1 MNDVPETSPPTPL
14 ATNGGTRKPIKFSRG
29 WITRPVFGVLLAAIA
44 IGALY
49 KGGFYFALLIALVI
63 VTAARE
69 WHRMIAE
76 GRFTEEFL
84 VTSFVVI
91 VGVCLEVAT
100 PGSVWPWVIV
110 GLGAVVSFALATIR
124 KRRAL
129 WEAFGV
135 LYLGIPALCAVML
148 RVLPVGGFKLLVA
161 FFISIWATDT
171 GALIFGNLIGGPKM
185 APRLSPN
192 KTWAGFFGGIL
203 LAAIAGGVAF
213 AIMQLGAGRGAL
225 FAASV
230 GVIAHMGDLF
240 ESWAKR
246 NFRVKDSG
254 GLIPGHGGV
263 LDRVDST
270 LLAVPFLAIV
280 VLVAG
285 INPVVLP

>member
-1 MNDVPETSPPTPL
+1 MNNVPETSPPSGVV
-14 ATNGGTRKPIKFSRG
+14 AKGSGRKPIKFSRG
-29 WITRPVFGVLLAAIA
+29 WITRPVFGALLAAIA

-49 KGGFYFALLIALVI
+49 KGGFYFALFIALVI
-63 VTAARE
+63 ITAARE
-69 WHRMIAE
+69 WHRMIAD

-91 VGVCLEVAT
+91 VGVCLEVAM
-100 PGSVWPWVIV
+100 PGSIWPWAIL
-110 GLGAVVSFALATIR
+110 GFGAVVSFLLATLR
-124 KRRAL
+124 KRLAW
-129 WEAFGV
+129 WEAGGV
-135 LYLGIPALCAVML
+135 LYLGIPALSVVML
-148 RVLPVGGFKLLVA
+148 RLLPPGGFKLLLT

-171 GALIFGNLIGGPKM
+171 GALVFGNLIGGPKLWP
-185 APRLSPN
+185 ALSPN
-192 KTWAGFFGGIL
+192 KTWAGFFGGII
-203 LAAIAGGVAF
+203 LAAVAGGVAF
-213 AIMQLGAGRGAL
+213 AILQLGAERGAL

-263 LDRVDST
+263 LDRIDST
-270 LLAVPFLAIV
+270 LLAAPALAIV

-285 INPVVLP
+285 IKPVVLP

>member
-1 MNDVPETSPPTPL
+1 LNNVPETSPPAPL
-14 ATNGGTRKPIKFSRG
+14 ATNDGGRKPIKFSRA
-29 WITRPVFGVLLAAIA
+29 WITRPVFGALLAAVA

-49 KGGFYFALLIALVI
+49 KGGFYFALFIAVVI
-63 VTAARE
+63 ITAARE

-91 VGVCLEVAT
+91 VGVCTEVAM
-100 PGSVWPWVIV
+100 PGSLWPWAIV
-110 GLGAVVSFALATIR
+110 GLGAVASFALASLR
-124 KRRAL
+124 NRLAL
-129 WEAFGV
+129 WEAWGV
-135 LYLGIPALCAVML
+135 LYLGIPALSVVML
-148 RVLPVGGFKLLVA
+148 RVLPVGGFRLLLA

-171 GALIFGNLIGGPKM
+171 GALIFGNLIGGPKLWP
-185 APRLSPN
+185 ALSPN

-203 LAAIAGGVAF
+203 LAAIAGGIAF

-246 NFRVKDSG
+246 KFRVKDSG

-263 LDRVDST
+263 LDRIDST
-270 LLAVPFLAIV
+270 LLAVPALAIV

-285 INPVVLP
+285 FNPVVLP

>member
-1 MNDVPETSPPTPL
+1 LNNVPETSPPVTL
-14 ATNGGTRKPIKFSRG
+14 VTKEGGRKPIKFSRG
-29 WITRPVFGVLLAAIA
+29 WITRPVFGVLLAGLA

-49 KGGFYFALLIALVI
+49 KGGFYFALFIAVVI

-91 VGVCLEVAT
+91 VGVCLEVAM
-100 PGSVWPWVIV
+100 PGSLWPWAIIA
-110 GLGAVVSFALATIR
+110 LGALVGFALASL
-124 KRRAL
+124 RRRLAF
-129 WEAFGV
+129 WEAGGV
-135 LYLGIPALCAVML
+135 LYLGIPALCVVML
-148 RVLPVGGFKLLVA
+148 RILPADGFRLLLA

-171 GALIFGNLIGGPKM
+171 GALIFGNLIGGPKLWP
-185 APRLSPN
+185 ALSPN
-192 KTWAGFFGGIL
+192 TTWAGFFGGIL

-225 FAASV
+225 FSASV

-240 ESWAKR
+240 ESWTKR
-246 NFRVKDSG
+246 KFRVKDSG

-270 LLAVPFLAIV
+270 LLAIPALAIV

-285 INPVVLP
+285 INPMVLP

>member
-1 MNDVPETSPPTPL
+1 MNNVPETSPPSGVV
-14 ATNGGTRKPIKFSRG
+14 AKEGGRKPIKFSRG
-29 WITRPVFGVLLAAIA
+29 WITRPVFGALLAAIA

-49 KGGFYFALLIALVI
+49 KGGFYFALFIALVI
-63 VTAARE
+63 ITAARE
-69 WHRMIAE
+69 WHRMIAD

-91 VGVCLEVAT
+91 VGVCLEVAM
-100 PGSVWPWVIV
+100 PGSIWPWAIL
-110 GLGAVVSFALATIR
+110 GFGAVVSFLLATLR
-124 KRRAL
+124 KRLAS
-129 WEAFGV
+129 WEAGGV
-135 LYLGIPALCAVML
+135 LYLGIPALSVVML
-148 RVLPVGGFKLLVA
+148 RLLPVGGFTLLLT

-171 GALIFGNLIGGPKM
+171 GALVFGNLIGGPKLWP
-185 APRLSPN
+185 ALSPN
-192 KTWAGFFGGIL
+192 KTWAGFFGGIM
-203 LAAIAGGVAF
+203 LAAFAGGVAF

-263 LDRVDST
+263 LDRIDST
-270 LLAVPFLAIV
+270 LLAAPALAIV

>member
-1 MNDVPETSPPTPL
+1 M
-14 ATNGGTRKPIKFSRG
+14 
-29 WITRPVFGVLLAAIA
+29 FGALLAAIA

-49 KGGFYFALLIALVI
+49 KGGFYFALFIALVI
-63 VTAARE
+63 ITAARE
-69 WHRMIAE
+69 WHRMIAD

-91 VGVCLEVAT
+91 VGVCLEVAM
-100 PGSVWPWVIV
+100 PGSIWPWAIL
-110 GLGAVVSFALATIR
+110 GFGAVVSFLLATLR
-124 KRRAL
+124 KRLAW
-129 WEAFGV
+129 WEAGGV
-135 LYLGIPALCAVML
+135 LYLGIPALSVVML
-148 RVLPVGGFKLLVA
+148 RLLPAGGFKLLLT

-171 GALIFGNLIGGPKM
+171 GALVFGNLIGGPKLWP
-185 APRLSPN
+185 ALSPN
-192 KTWAGFFGGIL
+192 KTWAGFFGGII
-203 LAAIAGGVAF
+203 LAAVAGGVAF
-213 AIMQLGAGRGAL
+213 AILQLGAERGAL

-263 LDRVDST
+263 LDRIDST
-270 LLAVPFLAIV
+270 LLAAPALAIV

>member
-1 MNDVPETSPPTPL
+1 MSNVPETSPPATL
-14 ATNGGTRKPIKFSRG
+14 ATKNSGRKPIKFSRG

-44 IGALY
+44 VGALY
-49 KGGFYFALLIALVI
+49 KGGFFFALFIAVVI
-63 VTAARE
+63 ITAARE

-76 GRFTEEFL
+76 GKFTEEFL
-84 VTSFVVI
+84 VTSFVI
-91 VGVCLEVAT
+91 IAGVCLEVAM
-100 PGSVWPWVIV
+100 PGSLWPWAIV
-110 GLGAVVSFALATIR
+110 ALGAVVSFALATIR
-124 KRRAL
+124 KRLAF
-129 WEAFGV
+129 WEAGGV
-135 LYLGIPALCAVML
+135 LYLGIPALSVVML
-148 RVLPVGGFKLLVA
+148 RILPVGGFRLLLA

-171 GALIFGNLIGGPKM
+171 GAMIFGNLIGGPKLW
-185 APRLSPN
+185 PRLSPN
-192 KTWAGFFGGIL
+192 KTWAGVFGGIL

-213 AIMQLGAGRGAL
+213 AIMQLGAGRGAV

-270 LLAVPFLAIV
+270 LLAAPALAIV
-280 VLVAG
+280 VLLAG
-285 INPVVLP
+285 INPVVLL

>member
-1 MNDVPETSPPTPL
+1 LNNVPETSPTGPL
-14 ATNGGTRKPIKFSRG
+14 ATKESGRKPLKFSRG
-29 WITRPVFGVLLAAIA
+29 WITRPVFGVLLAAVA

-49 KGGFYFALLIALVI
+49 EGGFYFALFIAVVI
-63 VTAARE
+63 ITAARE

-84 VTSFVVI
+84 VTSLVVI
-91 VGVCLEVAT
+91 VGVCTEVAA
-100 PGSVWPWVIV
+100 PGTIWPWAIIA
-110 GLGAVVSFALATIR
+110 LGAIVSFALASLR
-124 KRRAL
+124 NRLAF
-129 WEAFGV
+129 WEAGGV
-135 LYLGIPALCAVML
+135 LYLGIPALSVVML
-148 RVLPVGGFKLLVA
+148 RILPAGGFRLLLT

-171 GALIFGNLIGGPKM
+171 GALIFGNLIGGPKLWP
-185 APRLSPN
+185 ALSPN

-246 NFRVKDSG
+246 SFRIKNSG

-270 LLAVPFLAIV
+270 LLAAPALAVV
-280 VLVAG
+280 VLLAG

>member
-1 MNDVPETSPPTPL
+1 VAKE
-14 ATNGGTRKPIKFSRG
+14 GGRKPIKFSRG
-29 WITRPVFGVLLAAIA
+29 WITRPVFGALLAAIA

-49 KGGFYFALLIALVI
+49 KGGFYFALFIALVI
-63 VTAARE
+63 ITAARE
-69 WHRMIAE
+69 WHRMIAD

-91 VGVCLEVAT
+91 VGVCLEVAM
-100 PGSVWPWVIV
+100 PGSIWPWAIL
-110 GLGAVVSFALATIR
+110 GFGAVVSFLLATLRSRI
-124 KRRAL
+124 AL
-129 WEAFGV
+129 WEAGGV
-135 LYLGIPALCAVML
+135 LYLGIPALSIVML
-148 RVLPVGGFKLLVA
+148 RLLPAGGFELLLT

-171 GALIFGNLIGGPKM
+171 GALVFGNLIGGPKLWP
-185 APRLSPN
+185 ALSPN
-192 KTWAGFFGGIL
+192 KTWAGFFGGIM

-213 AIMQLGAGRGAL
+213 AIMQLGVGRGAL

-263 LDRVDST
+263 LDRIDST
-270 LLAVPFLAIV
+270 LLAAPALAIA